1 MRKRSASFFRTSGF
15 RFALLYMAPF
25 GASVLVLFGFIYWTS
40 IEIIDSQTNAAIEAE
55 IKGLSEQYRAQGL
68 ARLRTIVA
76 ERSTPPGDGDS
87 IYLLVDS
94 AGNTLAGNLRAWP
107 QSARRDG
114 DWLYV
119 SAIDAAKDFDRREF
133 RARSFVLRHNFRL
146 LVGRDIRARGEFQS
160 AMIQSLGWALAV
172 TIALGIA
179 GGYFM
184 SRRMLRRVDGVAATS
199 REIIDGD
206 LTRRMPVSGSGDEF
220 DRLSDTLNHM
230 LDEIE
235 QLVTGMRAVTDSVTH
250 DLKSP
255 LTRLKSSLE
264 LALRQSSPEAAETRS
279 AVTRAIAEADAVLA
293 TFDALIAI
301 ARAEA
306 GTGRA
311 AMESVDFSAVVND
324 MADLYRP
331 LAEQKGISVTVNI
344 AEGCRISG
352 HRQFLSQAVG
362 NLLDNAVKFTPAGG
376 GIAIALSRDPA
387 RLIISDSGPGIAAAD
402 RARVLQ
408 RFVRLDAS
416 RSTAGSGFGLSLVA
430 GVAKLHGAEL
440 ELSDSDL
447 GGLSV
452 QLTI

>member
-1 MRKRSASFFRTSGF
+1 MRKRSASFFRTTGF
-15 RFALLYMAPF
+15 RFALLYLAPF
-25 GASVLVLFGFIYWTS
+25 GASVLVLFGFIYLTS

-76 ERSTPPGDGDS
+76 ERSTSPGDGDS
-87 IYLLVDS
+87 IYLLVDP
-94 AGNTLAGNLRAWP
+94 AGNALAGNLRAWP
-107 QSARRDG
+107 QTARRDG

-119 SAIDAAKDFDRREF
+119 SAFDAAKDFDRREF

-184 SRRMLRRVDGVAATS
+184 SRRMLRRVDGVAAAS
-199 REIIDGD
+199 REIIEGD

-235 QLVTGMRAVTDSVTH
+235 QLLTGMRTVTDSVTH

-264 LALRQSSPEAAETRS
+264 LALRQSSPEAAETQN

-306 GTGRA
+306 GASKT
-311 AMESVDFSAVVND
+311 AMESVDLSTVVSD

-331 LAEQKGISVTVNI
+331 LAEQKGISVTQNI
-344 AEGCRISG
+344 AEGCQISG

-362 NLLDNAVKFTPAGG
+362 NLLDNAVKFTPTGG
-376 GIAIALSRDPA
+376 SIAIALSRDPA
-387 RLIISDSGPGIAAAD
+387 RLVISDSGPGIAAAD

-416 RSTAGSGFGLSLVA
+416 RSAAGNGLGLSLVA